1 MILTSSSSISRN
13 LGDILQSRGISS
25 NPWWPSF
32 ALKWIQQNFLKLT
45 FELLGRSRA
54 SLHFKTE
61 RIAETAL
68 RVSSFWQPLSPFS
81 LTYRIFSSALD
92 SNLASARLCLQ
103 WNWHRKTF
111 WTVTFEPLGRN
122 IAPLHFK
129 TERLAETALRTWWFS
144 QTSAKFPGIWGIFS
158 TPWVSKLIPDGF
170 GLQLNAQSVTF

>member
-1 MILTSSSSISRN
+1 MKWTQQFFWTLT
-13 LGDILQSRGISS
+13 LD
-25 NPWWPSF
+25 
-32 ALKWIQQNFLKLT
+32 
-45 FELLGRSRA
+45 LLGRSGA

-68 RVSSFWQPLSPFS
+68 CVSSFWQPLSPFS
-81 LTYRIFSSALD
+81 RTYRIFSIAWD
-92 SNLASARLCLQ
+92 SNLTSACLCLQ

-111 WTVTFEPLGRN
+111 WTVIFKLLGRN

-129 TERLAETALRTWWFS
+129 TERLAETALRTWSFS

-170 GLQLNAQSVTF
+170 GLQWNWPSKTFLNTHFRASGPKYCPTSL